1 MPRGES
7 RCTPG
12 ERDGLAYLGWATAG
26 PPAFETA
33 LARLAAQGVKVHVA
47 APSLTAERDV
57 AALAW
62 FVDPLGFRHE
72 LSWGLRHR
80 PSSFHAARAMRGF
93 VTGAGGLGHAVLL
106 VPDQARAERFFSD
119 ALGLRLSDRI
129 ATASGLSASFMHC
142 NPRHHSLAFVG
153 VPSMVGFHHLMLEVV
168 SLDDVGTARDR
179 CVERNVPIVMDL
191 GRHTNDHMTSFY
203 MRTPSGFEIEYG
215 WGGVLVDDAQWL
227 AASYDSTSIWGHR
240 PVRGQQALPPGILKP
255 FKEQA
260 P

>member
-1 MPRGES
+1 M
-7 RCTPG
+7 
-12 ERDGLAYLGWATAG
+12 
-26 PPAFETA
+26 
-33 LARLAAQGVKVHVA
+33 
-47 APSLTAERDV
+47 
-57 AALAW
+57 
-62 FVDPLGFRHE
+62 
-72 LSWGLRHR
+72 
-80 PSSFHAARAMRGF
+80 
-93 VTGAGGLGHAVLL
+93 L

-153 VPSMVGFHHLMLEVV
+153 VPGMVGFHHLMLEVV

-215 WGGVLVDDAQWL
+215 WGGVLVDDA
-227 AASYDSTSIWGHR
+227 
-240 PVRGQQALPPGILKP
+240 
-255 FKEQA
+255 
-260 P
+260 